1 MMHTVF
7 QPLNARTILAAT
19 LACWAVTVAMTPGV
33 SARGAQKT
41 ANDGVYT
48 AAQADRG
55 EATFK
60 EQCASCHAPADFTSD
75 DFLKKWTGKPLHA
88 LYETVSETMP
98 MDNPGT
104 LKPQQYADVL
114 GYFLKLNKFPAG
126 QEELKSA
133 ADALKAISFAKK
145 AGR

>member
-1 MMHTVF
+1 MMHTYF
-7 QPLNARTILAAT
+7 QQSNVRSILAAAW
-19 LACWAVTVAMTPGV
+19 ACWVLTFAMTPSV
-33 SARGAQKT
+33 SARAQKT
-41 ANDGVYT
+41 ANDGVFT

-88 LYETVSETMP
+88 LYETVAETMP

-104 LKPQQYADVL
+104 LKPQQYADLVS
-114 GYFLKLNKFPAG
+114 YILKLNKFPAG
-126 QEELKSA
+126 QEELKSD
-133 ADALKAISFAKK
+133 ADGLKAISFAQK
-145 AGR
+145 GL